1 MIPLGDPPIDG
12 REIDAVEAA
21 LREGELSTGSIV
33 EGFEADV
40 AALAERTHAA
50 AVCSG
55 SVALEFALESVDL
68 SDGAGV
74 VVSPYNCG
82 AVLYSLLR
90 RDLVPVFADI
100 DEATYGIDPGEVRQ
114 AIEGA
119 EVSVEGLLA
128 VHLYGLPCEI
138 DTLEEIADEQDLAL
152 VEDFAQA
159 PGAEYDG
166 EPVGSFGDVGV
177 TSFGATKNLTTAE
190 GGAVVCDDRQLI
202 EAVRRRRTNVDE
214 PSEVIPGSLRMN
226 DLEAAIGREQ
236 LRKYDEILDR
246 KRAAA
251 EIYDSGLPDTVE
263 PPPRLEDGTH
273 VFHGYP
279 IRSPERD
286 GLMDHLNDRG
296 IGAAAVYDVP
306 LSEYPQ
312 VTANEPTAAQDYPH
326 AYQLADEV
334 LLLPIHGSISAAE
347 ARQVIDEVG
356 TYVE

>member
-1 MIPLGDPPIDG
+1 MIPLGDPPIDD

-21 LREGELSTGSIV
+21 LRTGDLSTGTIV
-33 EGFEADV
+33 ERFEADI
-40 AALAERTHAA
+40 ANLATRTHAA

-55 SVALEFALESVDL
+55 SVALELALESLDL

-90 RDLVPVFADI
+90 RNLVPIFADI
-100 DEATYGIDPGEVRQ
+100 DEETYGLEPGEVHR
-114 AIEGA
+114 AIDHA
-119 EVSVEGLLA
+119 DVSVEGLLA

-138 DTLEEIADEQDLAL
+138 DVLEEIADERSLAL

-166 EPVGSFGDVGV
+166 RPVGSFGHVGV

-190 GGAVVCDDRQLI
+190 GGAVVGDDPELI
-202 EAVRRRRTNVDE
+202 EDIRRRRSNVGA
-214 PSEVIPGSLRMN
+214 PTEVTPGSLRMN

-236 LRKYDEILDR
+236 FRKYDEILER
-246 KRAAA
+246 KRAAVA
-251 EIYDSGLPDTVE
+251 IYDAELPDAVE
-263 PPPRLEDGTH
+263 TPPRLDDRTH

-279 IRSPERD
+279 IRTADRD
-286 GLMDHLNDRG
+286 RLIDHLNDSG
-296 IGAAAVYDVP
+296 IGAAAVYDTP

-312 VTANEPTAAQDYPH
+312 VAASEATAAKEYP
-326 AYQLADEV
+326 ATYQLSEEV
-334 LLLPIHGSISAAE
+334 LLLPIHGSISEDDAW
-347 ARQVIDEVG
+347 QVVDAVDE
-356 TYVE
+356 YSK